1 MRQTVGNACGT
12 VGLLHAV
19 GNITSEIH
27 LRKCAAI
34 FPYFTFCNQYLV
46 HMLYMNG
53 YGLLGSISCL
63 FSGLVHYSILV
74 AIDISILQLRT
85 HIWISSTNQLP
96 AWIQWRLFFSFI

>member
-34 FPYFTFCNQYLV
+34 FFFAYFNQ
-46 HMLYMNG
+46 HMVYTLYMNG
-53 YGLLGSISCL
+53 YMVNLVL
-63 FSGLVHYSILV
+63 FFFELVHCNILL
-74 AIDISILQLRT
+74 ATDISNLQLRT

-96 AWIQWRLFFSFI
+96 A

>member
-34 FPYFTFCNQYLV
+34 Y
-46 HMLYMNG
+46 
-53 YGLLGSISCL
+53 
-63 FSGLVHYSILV
+63 
-74 AIDISILQLRT
+74 
-85 HIWISSTNQLP
+85 
-96 AWIQWRLFFSFI
+96 LFFLPFSVKIWSHALHEWLWDQFGATFLNFYILRSYWPLASQFCS